1 MSKTRRLEMVFNDSL
16 GGRFTIALA
25 EPSAIP
31 KPVET
36 RMLMQAIINH
46 NAFNSTRGAN
56 TTGIHSARVVER
68 DVIDV
73 PVI

>member
-1 MSKTRRLEMVFNDSL
+1 MAKTRRLEMVFNDSL

-25 EPSAIP
+25 EPSAVP

-36 RMLMQAIINH
+36 RMLMQSIVDH

-56 TTGIHSARVVER
+56 STGIHSARIVER
-68 DVIDV
+68 DVIDIAIV
-73 PVI
+73 